1 MSKCQQVKI
10 GDLCQVRQDKKEAK
24 KTITDGDFV
33 SFIPM
38 DELGIR
44 DKSVSGAQFRS
55 LGEVYSGYTYFA
67 ENDVLLAKITPCFQ
81 NGKLGVARGLKNGIG
96 FGSSE
101 FFVLRCDERLLPDFL
116 FYYLSQDDFIEGGV
130 ASMGGAVGHQ
140 RVPPEY
146 VLGCSIP
153 LPPLSEQRRIV
164 SVLDAAFAGLATATA
179 NTQKNLQN
187 ARELFDSSLNTVF
200 TSSQNGWNVSDLSDV
215 VASNC
220 SLSYGIVQPGE
231 DREDGLPIVRP
242 TDLGRKIITPTGL
255 KRIDPS
261 RADSYSRTTL
271 KGADLLLCVR
281 GTTGTLSIASEALAG
296 ANVTRGIVPIRFNED
311 IIDQGFGY
319 YALISPFVQ
328 AQIAEATYG
337 AALMQINIR
346 DLRKLKIRFPSIED
360 QASILHRLDH
370 LTESTDQLSE
380 HCANKLNAF
389 EELKQSILHRAFRG
403 ELSGDGSTL
412 NTNLMETAKA

>member
-1 MSKCQQVKI
+1 MLDPARLSIHQVTLLQQ
-10 GDLCQVRQDKKEAK
+10 CSTPQ
-24 KTITDGDFV
+24 FV
-33 SFIPM
+33 AALARNGIPCTS
-38 DELGIR
+38 LWR
-44 DKSVSGAQFRS
+44 DKTRAHGV
-55 LGEVYSGYTYFA
+55 GETA
-67 ENDVLLAKITPCFQ
+67 RL
-81 NGKLGVARGLKNGIG
+81 VADNGIG

-242 TDLGRKIITPTGL
+242 TDWDGRSLP
-255 KRIDPS
+255 
-261 RADSYSRTTL
+261 
-271 KGADLLLCVR
+271 
-281 GTTGTLSIASEALAG
+281 
-296 ANVTRGIVPIRFNED
+296 
-311 IIDQGFGY
+311 Q
-319 YALISPFVQ
+319 Q
-328 AQIAEATYG
+328 A
-337 AALMQINIR
+337 
-346 DLRKLKIRFPSIED
+346 
-360 QASILHRLDH
+360 
-370 LTESTDQLSE
+370 
-380 HCANKLNAF
+380 
-389 EELKQSILHRAFRG
+389 
-403 ELSGDGSTL
+403 
-412 NTNLMETAKA
+412 